1 MMIKVV
7 KSLRYFAIVLMM
19 WGCSDAMEKDAAEYA
34 DLIST
39 FDFQSSD
46 QRWDGGISDYPLD
59 YEDSSE
65 FVIRSQ
71 QLNYANSVYDGNGM
85 SISANNPHGD
95 LFYYFKRK
103 ITGFR
108 PNTAYSVDFDFLV
121 FSQIHNEKVDLS
133 QDIFLKVGAVNFE
146 PKIVEIKLGTGQA
159 YLSLNVDK
167 GSLNSDSGS
176 DMVNMGSIKGFT
188 SMEAEAIS
196 GNTFDKDLWVQS
208 DASGAI
214 WLLIGVDSGVKS
226 ELTFSLA
233 AITAYYSEI
242 LG

>member
-1 MMIKVV
+1 
-7 KSLRYFAIVLMM
+7 
-19 WGCSDAMEKDAAEYA
+19 
-34 DLIST
+34 
-39 FDFQSSD
+39 
-46 QRWDGGISDYPLD
+46 
-59 YEDSSE
+59 
-65 FVIRSQ
+65 
-71 QLNYANSVYDGNGM
+71 VYDGNGM
-85 SISANNPHGD
+85 SISANNPNGD